1 MKINSKNGLSKMQ
14 VTDVIYPCSRVAG
27 SIGLCPQMKNPT
39 FYVGMF
45 ICLKRVPLSLPRD
58 PHVAALLWVTQI
70 LNDFSLRVTSFC
82 CGGEP

>member
-45 ICLKRVPLSLPRD
+45 ILIESHGAKFKAQRK
-58 PHVAALLWVTQI
+58 I
-70 LNDFSLRVTSFC
+70 LCACVNFF
-82 CGGEP
+82 

>member
-45 ICLKRVPLSLPRD
+45 IVYRKPRD
-58 PHVAALLWVTQI
+58 SRGVQKRQRL
-70 LNDFSLRVTSFC
+70 
-82 CGGEP
+82 